1 MGSLSG
7 GQKSMEGRQA
17 GRGLESGVTDS
28 RRGGGE
34 GGGGGGKWVKDS
46 TILTPG
52 NGQETANY
60 KSDLI
65 LESSVLI

>member
-17 GRGLESGVTDS
+17 GRGLEFGVTDS
-28 RRGGGE
+28 RRGGE
-34 GGGGGGKWVKDS
+34 GRRKWVKDS

>member
-34 GGGGGGKWVKDS
+34 GRRKWVKDS